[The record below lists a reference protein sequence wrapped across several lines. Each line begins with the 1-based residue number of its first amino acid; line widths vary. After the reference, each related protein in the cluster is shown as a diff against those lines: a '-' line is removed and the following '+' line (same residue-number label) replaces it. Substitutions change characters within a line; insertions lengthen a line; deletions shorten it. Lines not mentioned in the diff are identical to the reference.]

1 MPVIRDAADAPGAL
15 PGSGIQALNV
25 AVLIIVGAAGLTTQR
40 KVWHRHATRPHPA
53 ASPVTAAATHRA
65 DPAWIFPF
73 GLYILFG
80 TKGRARA
87 GVRPCTRRPD
97 GRNLPVSGRDSRPRT
112 RMTWGKDADGLQR
125 EWHRRR

>member
-1 MPVIRDAADAPGAL
+1 M
-15 PGSGIQALNV
+15 
-25 AVLIIVGAAGLTTQR
+25 
-40 KVWHRHATRPHPA
+40 
-53 ASPVTAAATHRA
+53 AAATRRA

-87 GVRPCTRRPD
+87 GVRPCTGQRD
-97 GRNLPVSGRDSRPRT
+97 GQNLPVSGRDSRPRT
-112 RMTWGKDADGLQR
+112 RMIWGKDADGLQR